1 LRSICVQDH
10 RALEARAPLA
20 IACAMSEATA
30 HAKSESAEGTFVRG
44 LGLLD
49 ATNIVAGAMIGSGIF
64 VVAQDIAQTVG
75 SPGWML
81 MVWLVTGVMTVM
93 VSLSYGELAA
103 MYPQAG
109 GQYVYL
115 REAYSPI
122 WGFLYGWTLFMVI
135 QSGSIAAV
143 GVVFAK
149 YLGVLVPAISTS
161 NWVWKA
167 GEVAIGGKT
176 IPIGVNTAQLV
187 GIVVI
192 ALLTANNCIHLN
204 AGKWV
209 QNVFTTAKVI
219 ALAALIVVGLV
230 MGQSDSAIRAP
241 GFFTRHV
248 GDVWGTLPMFAAF
261 WTAMVGS
268 MFASDAWNN
277 VTFVAGEVRNPRR
290 NIPLSLIFGAGGVV
304 LLYLLVNVGYVNLLP
319 FEAIANAP
327 EQRVAAAAVGRLVPW
342 GAIAISIVVMIS
354 TFGCLNGMILSGP
367 RLYWAMAKDGLFF
380 RAAGHLGRKSGVPVK
395 GLVLQGVWSSLL
407 ALSGTYGDLLDYVI
421 FAAMLFYVLTVIG
434 IFVLRRRAPDALRPY
449 KAWGYPA
456 IPILYVAAAT
466 VMMLV
471 LLVYKPLYTW
481 PGLLI
486 VVLGAPVYFVWRAF
500 KPRASNCA

>member
-1 LRSICVQDH
+1 
-10 RALEARAPLA
+10 
-20 IACAMSEATA
+20 MTEATV
-30 HAKSESAEGTFVRG
+30 KDGQRSAEGSFVRG
-44 LGLLD
+44 LGLMD

-64 VVAQDIAQTVG
+64 VVAQDIAQGMG

-81 MVWLVTGVMTVM
+81 AVWAVTGLMTVA

-115 REAYSPI
+115 REAYSPV

-149 YLGVLVPAISTS
+149 YLGVLVPGISTS
-161 NWVWKA
+161 NWLFRL
-167 GEVAIGGKT
+167 GDISIGSKT
-176 IPIGVNTAQLV
+176 IPIGLNSAQAI

-192 ALLTANNCIHLN
+192 ALLTANNCINLN

-219 ALAALIVVGLV
+219 ALVGLIVIGLSL
-230 MGQSDSAIRAP
+230 GRPDSAFHEA
-241 GFFTRHV
+241 GFFTRRV
-248 GDVWGTLPMFAAF
+248 GEAFGTLPLFAAF
-261 WTAMVGS
+261 WTTMVGS

-304 LLYLLVNVGYVNLLP
+304 LLYFLVNVGYANLLP
-319 FEAIANAP
+319 FQEIATAP

-342 GAIAISIVVMIS
+342 GAIAISVVVMVS

-367 RLYWAMAKDGLFF
+367 RLYWAMARDGLFF
-380 RAAGHLGRKSGVPVK
+380 KAAGQLGKKSGVPVK
-395 GLVLQGVWSSLL
+395 GLVLQGVWSALL
-407 ALSGTYGDLLDYVI
+407 ALSGTYGDLLDYVM
-421 FAAMLFYVLTVIG
+421 FAALLFYVLTVVG
-434 IFVLRRRAPDALRPY
+434 IFVLRRRVPDLPRPY
-449 KAWGYPA
+449 KALGYPVV
-456 IPILYVAAAT
+456 PILYLAATT

-486 VVLGAPVYFVWRAF
+486 VVLGVPVYFVWRAS
-500 KPRASNCA
+500 KRAAGVSIERNAEE

>member
-1 LRSICVQDH
+1 
-10 RALEARAPLA
+10 
-20 IACAMSEATA
+20 MSEATKRA
-30 HAKSESAEGTFVRG
+30 GGQTAEGSFVRG
-44 LGLLD
+44 LGLMD

-64 VVAQDIAQTVG
+64 VVAQDIAQGVG

-81 MVWLVTGVMTVM
+81 MVWAVTGVMTVM

-115 REAYSPI
+115 REAYSPL

-149 YLGVLVPAISTS
+149 YLGVLVPGISTS
-161 NWVWKA
+161 TWLFKLGDITA
-167 GEVAIGGKT
+167 GSKT
-176 IPIGVNTAQLV
+176 IPIGLNTAQAV
-187 GIVVI
+187 GILVI
-192 ALLTANNCIHLN
+192 ALLTANNCINLN

-219 ALAALIVVGLV
+219 SLAALIVVGLTC
-230 MGQSDSAIRAP
+230 GQAASAFHEP
-241 GFFTRHV
+241 GFFTRRV
-248 GDVWGTLPMFAAF
+248 GEAFGTLPMFAAF
-261 WTAMVGS
+261 WTTMVGS

-304 LLYLLVNVGYVNLLP
+304 FLYFLVNVGYANLLP
-319 FEAIANAP
+319 FQAIASAP
-327 EQRVAAAAVGRLVPW
+327 EQRVAAAAVGTLVPW
-342 GAIAISIVVMIS
+342 GAIAISVVVMVS

-380 RAAGHLGRKSGVPVK
+380 SAAGHLGKKSGVPVK
-395 GLVLQGVWSSLL
+395 GLVLQGVWSAIL

-421 FAAMLFYVLTVIG
+421 FAAMLFYVLTVVG
-434 IFVLRRRAPDALRPY
+434 IFVLRRRAPDMERPY
-449 KAWGYPA
+449 KAWGYPVV
-456 IPILYVAAAT
+456 PILYLAAAV

-481 PGLLI
+481 PGVLI
-486 VVLGAPVYFVWRAF
+486 VALGVPVYFVWRAS
-500 KPRASNCA
+500 KGGRSAKSESTGQAREGPDPTDSRD